1 MKKVEM
7 NNIDKKKLI
16 SRIDEVRYVLNEI
29 CSKIDENGLKEDI
42 LKVSESLDELIIDY
56 MKLIKKESEDTQL
69 L

>member
-1 MKKVEM
+1 M